1 MARTRNAL
9 AAVGAVA
16 MCAALVALHSLRAP
30 QLRPAALRQ
39 SELADGPVA
48 TVAQNEEN
56 IVGSLGVVPS
66 AAARRTADG
75 GLLASPDLTANGE
88 VPAAPVS
95 SVAHAD
101 RQHGTGLSNSRGRGT
116 DYAHA
121 ASAGAELDSYFD
133 SLPVHD
139 VTPDHLP
146 EDSQSA
152 AAAKAAR
159 FDNEP
164 SPAEEWDDKLKNL
177 EVAKK
182 IVTTRGDAALEAAV
196 KDGLARAPVG
206 AESAHR
212 ELAAPR
218 DVPREIISRMTT
230 ATGNRISGVDGLR
243 AAQYKKLVGTV
254 VSGVAK
260 ERQIMARLARDI
272 AARKNKETAAE
283 ASPAKTDATAEVKKY
298 DDKYLDL
305 NAPGAPHDEFSDF
318 NAPISG
324 EPDVTPYHGANDEEA
339 LQVSNAGDVDKGDD
353 AKAAAVDDA
362 EVAVAPAG
370 KAPTQK
376 KGFIGGAGIEGGQG
390 NADSIYGSHDD
401 HDTYGV
407 LGSGWQGPGNG
418 EAPGDLWNPAQGQR
432 YRGVSAGVKAAKG
445 GASGGA
451 PALRDLSGGLAGKVK
466 EISVHMD
473 DERRQLVHAQQV
485 LQETEAV
492 INSALH
498 PDSEQ
503 APAAAGV
510 KKVRRMT
517 ALRIK
522 KADDV
527 HADLNSEI
535 PMATPGWQYDN
546 YANFNPAVDAEP
558 ALTKAGKLN
567 KAVGFKTWSGPT
579 NSYSPPI
586 QGGRYGT
593 SNEMDATPMSAIFKG
608 NNGAILK
615 ASPRQLQ
622 QLRIKKA
629 DDVHADLNS
638 EIPMAT
644 PGWQYDNYA
653 NFNPAVDAEP
663 ALTKAGKLNK
673 AVGFKTWSGPTN
685 SYSPPIQG
693 GRYGTSNEMDATPMS
708 AIFKSPKATALA
720 MKNDEIAMDIDQ
732 KQLRLAETTLADMA
746 GSTLQHH
753 KLWLARAHSP
763 KGPLP
768 KDKVEAWDKRDIAR
782 TKKQQQLVDALS
794 DAVQSEQLQ
803 LNEAEN
809 AMIGMEMVST
819 RKLAGELAAGKKRSG
834 KDEQAHAVSKSRGHH
849 GSNRL
854 AAVLSGPP
862 GSPPGVMAAAAASVG
877 SAFKGLSD
885 ARRVPSRKEM
895 VAARRRGAHTLVM
908 GRGRQQLALKRGG
921 GGGAGNGAR
930 SAKKAVTKAGGFGL
944 CAIFGIA
951 CS

>member
-66 AAARRTADG
+66 AAAHRTADG

-146 EDSQSA
+146 EDSKSA

-254 VSGVAK
+254 VSSVAK

-283 ASPAKTDATAEVKKY
+283 ASPAQTDATAEVKKY

-593 SNEMDATPMSAIFKG
+593 SNEMDATPMSAIFK
-608 NNGAILK
+608 
-615 ASPRQLQ
+615 
-622 QLRIKKA
+622 
-629 DDVHADLNS
+629 
-638 EIPMAT
+638 
-644 PGWQYDNYA
+644 
-653 NFNPAVDAEP
+653 
-663 ALTKAGKLNK
+663 
-673 AVGFKTWSGPTN
+673 
-685 SYSPPIQG
+685 
-693 GRYGTSNEMDATPMS
+693 
-708 AIFKSPKATALA
+708 SPKATALA

-834 KDEQAHAVSKSRGHH
+834 KDQQAHAVSKSRGHH

-930 SAKKAVTKAGGFGL
+930 SAKKAVTKAGGFGV

>member
-283 ASPAKTDATAEVKKY
+283 ASPAQTDATAEVKKY

-339 LQVSNAGDVDKGDD
+339 LQESNAGDVDKGDD

-593 SNEMDATPMSAIFKG
+593 SNEMDATPMSAIFK
-608 NNGAILK
+608 
-615 ASPRQLQ
+615 
-622 QLRIKKA
+622 
-629 DDVHADLNS
+629 
-638 EIPMAT
+638 
-644 PGWQYDNYA
+644 
-653 NFNPAVDAEP
+653 
-663 ALTKAGKLNK
+663 
-673 AVGFKTWSGPTN
+673 
-685 SYSPPIQG
+685 
-693 GRYGTSNEMDATPMS
+693 
-708 AIFKSPKATALA
+708 SPKATALA

-732 KQLRLAETTLADMA
+732 KQLRLAGTTLADMA

-930 SAKKAVTKAGGFGL
+930 SAKKAVTKAGGFGV

>member
-95 SVAHAD
+95 LVAHAD

-139 VTPDHLP
+139 VSPDHLP

-152 AAAKAAR
+152 AAAEAAR

-283 ASPAKTDATAEVKKY
+283 ASPAQTDATAEVKKY

-339 LQVSNAGDVDKGDD
+339 LQESNAGDVDKGDD

-362 EVAVAPAG
+362 EVAVVPAG

-593 SNEMDATPMSAIFKG
+593 SNEMDATPMSAIFK
-608 NNGAILK
+608 
-615 ASPRQLQ
+615 
-622 QLRIKKA
+622 
-629 DDVHADLNS
+629 
-638 EIPMAT
+638 
-644 PGWQYDNYA
+644 
-653 NFNPAVDAEP
+653 
-663 ALTKAGKLNK
+663 
-673 AVGFKTWSGPTN
+673 
-685 SYSPPIQG
+685 
-693 GRYGTSNEMDATPMS
+693 
-708 AIFKSPKATALA
+708 SPKATALA

-834 KDEQAHAVSKSRGHH
+834 KDQQAHAVSKSRGHH
-849 GSNRL
+849 GSNHL

-885 ARRVPSRKEM
+885 ARRVPSNKEM

-930 SAKKAVTKAGGFGL
+930 SAKKAVTKAGGFGV

>member
-56 IVGSLGVVPS
+56 IVGSLGGVPS

-212 ELAAPR
+212 QLAAPR

-283 ASPAKTDATAEVKKY
+283 ASPAQTDATAEVKKY

-339 LQVSNAGDVDKGDD
+339 LQVSNAGDADKGDD

-593 SNEMDATPMSAIFKG
+593 SNEMDATPMSAIFK
-608 NNGAILK
+608 
-615 ASPRQLQ
+615 
-622 QLRIKKA
+622 
-629 DDVHADLNS
+629 
-638 EIPMAT
+638 
-644 PGWQYDNYA
+644 
-653 NFNPAVDAEP
+653 
-663 ALTKAGKLNK
+663 
-673 AVGFKTWSGPTN
+673 
-685 SYSPPIQG
+685 
-693 GRYGTSNEMDATPMS
+693 
-708 AIFKSPKATALA
+708 SPKATALA

-834 KDEQAHAVSKSRGHH
+834 KDQQAHAVSKSRGHH